1 MVWWGCQK
9 QTNLILLSERQYYE
23 MGGMKESRWSAYYLF
38 YREDWINKRAK
49 ILGWGR
55 NDLEKEGAGNGHPP
69 HANGTMSTFILG
81 AADSRTKD
89 WWLDG
94 DSICISSRAFS
105 NNEHLWSRINQRQG
119 ELPAGPCLGW
129 ILAWRP
135 TRLPWLPWLL
145 MWEGHL
151 EYRFSGFL
159 ELETK
164 WLWNKNTDLKKGAL
178 SLCNVERLIYIGMGH
193 SDNDRIQSK
202 H

>member
-1 MVWWGCQK
+1 MRKKWFGKGGGREWPPS
-9 QTNLILLSERQYYE
+9 THER
-23 MGGMKESRWSAYYLF
+23 
-38 YREDWINKRAK
+38 
-49 ILGWGR
+49 
-55 NDLEKEGAGNGHPP
+55 
-69 HANGTMSTFILG
+69 TMSTFILG
-81 AADSRTKD
+81 AADSRTND

-94 DSICISSRAFS
+94 DSICISTRAFS
-105 NNEHLWSRINQRQG
+105 NNEHLWCRINQRQG
-119 ELPAGPCLGW
+119 EFPAGPSSGC

-135 TRLPWLPWLL
+135 TGLPCLPWLL

-151 EYRFSGFL
+151 EYRLSGFL